1 MESAEGLST
10 EVGLAPACKALAVSR
25 ATLYRGRAASQPSLP
40 AIRPTPARAL
50 APAEKRLVL
59 DALNSERF
67 CDMAPAAAHA
77 TLLDEGRYIC
87 SPRTMYR
94 ILADAGEVR
103 ERRNQLRHPNYTK
116 PELLARRP
124 NQVWSWDITKL
135 KGAAKWTYYYLY
147 VILDIFSRYVVGWM
161 IAMREAAALAKRL
174 IASTCAKQ
182 GIEEGQLTMHADR
195 GPSMKSKPVEF
206 LLVDLGVDKTHS
218 RPHTSN
224 DNPYSEAQFKTLKYR
239 PEFPK
244 RFGSIQDARSFGR
257 GFFSWYNT
265 EHRHSGIAYL
275 TPEMVHYGH
284 AKDIMD
290 ARQVVLLEAY
300 DAHPERFVN
309 RKPRPLA
316 LPAEVWINKPERESE
331 SEVVLQ

>member
-1 MESAEGLST
+1 MLYLGVDHHMKTSHLTITDESGQILKRKGIATRQDEL
-10 EVGLAPACKALAVSR
+10 LKALEEFQGEPIKAVLEASYSWGKMYDWLGECSR
-25 ATLYRGRAASQPSLP
+25 RCNTRPSPEGEGDSRCQDKDRYHRL
-40 AIRPTPARAL
+40 RAL
-50 APAEKRLVL
+50 AEK
-59 DALNSERF
+59 
-67 CDMAPAAAHA
+67 
-77 TLLDEGRYIC
+77 
-87 SPRTMYR
+87 
-94 ILADAGEVR
+94 
-103 ERRNQLRHPNYTK
+103 
-116 PELLARRP
+116 
-124 NQVWSWDITKL
+124 
-135 KGAAKWTYYYLY
+135 
-147 VILDIFSRYVVGWM
+147 
-161 IAMREAAALAKRL
+161 L
-174 IASTCAKQ
+174 ISSTCEKQ
-182 GIEEGQLTMHADR
+182 GIKPGQLGLHADR

-224 DNPYSEAQFKTLKYR
+224 DNPYSESQFKTLKYR

-309 RKPRPLA
+309 KKPRPLA